1 MPKNFAQ
8 KHHFILAKLL
18 KFQETFLEK
27 FLVSG
32 FGATPQHITL
42 TQKKHGAAVLFNL
55 SLTVGT
61 AVPNLR
67 FKGLFEKSP
76 LKIRKN
82 FPQIYHFILVK
93 LLRFQRT
100 FHEKSFVSGFGAE
113 APTFNARKKARQRR
127 AFLLYNFIQE
137 LLFLICCCSS

>member
-8 KHHFILAKLL
+8 IYHLFQRKPLKFQETFFDLLFFRRKVGKRTFAQIYHLFRRKLL

-32 FGATPQHITL
+32 FGAEAPTFNAH
-42 TQKKHGAAVLFNL
+42 KKHGIAVLFIFL
-55 SLTVGT
+55 SLYVGT

-67 FKGLFEKSP
+67 FKGLFVKSP

-82 FPQIYHFILVK
+82 FAPNIPLYFG
-93 LLRFQRT
+93 
-100 FHEKSFVSGFGAE
+100 ESF
-113 APTFNARKKARQRR
+113 
-127 AFLLYNFIQE
+127 
-137 LLFLICCCSS
+137 